1 MKYRKGKQVASMS
14 DFDEGNNKMYVIELG
29 KPVTKHRSFLES
41 QQYRT
46 LRKWIEQNRIYE
58 AVEV

>member
-1 MKYRKGKQVASMS
+1 MKYSKGKQVVSMS
-14 DFDEGNNKMYVIELG
+14 DFAEGSNKMYVIELG

-46 LRKWIEQNRIYE
+46 LRKWIEQKRIYE
-58 AVEV
+58 AVEI

>member
-1 MKYRKGKQVASMS
+1 MKYSKGKQVASMI
-14 DFDEGNNKMYVIELG
+14 DFAEGINKMYVIELG

-58 AVEV
+58 AVKI